1 MDIDALATDCYYY
14 GCLTNRCVAPGTTG
28 MYGAGA
34 GAIAEGILGYP
45 RGGYETLYRF
55 RMTSFLTCKISDHTS
70 SAANVIIVPFKY

>member
-1 MDIDALATDCYYY
+1 
-14 GCLTNRCVAPGTTG
+14 

-34 GAIAEGILGYP
+34 GAIAEAALGYP

-70 SAANVIIVPFKY
+70 SAANVIIVPFKN